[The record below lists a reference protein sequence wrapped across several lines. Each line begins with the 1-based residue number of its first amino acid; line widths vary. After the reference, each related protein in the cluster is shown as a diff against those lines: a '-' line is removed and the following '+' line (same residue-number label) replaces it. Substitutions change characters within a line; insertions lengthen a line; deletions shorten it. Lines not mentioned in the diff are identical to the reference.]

1 MLGSMQVERWQIIAS
16 AGTLRR
22 RPAHPEEEPQMA
34 QQPKSGFS
42 QRPKGKTPA
51 ERSAELTAASAKL
64 KAEAAA
70 RREAR
75 AAAERDKT
83 ER

>member
-1 MLGSMQVERWQIIAS
+1 M
-16 AGTLRR
+16 
-22 RPAHPEEEPQMA
+22 PQR
-34 QQPKSGFS
+34 PKSGFT

-51 ERSAELTAASAKL
+51 ERSAELDAASAKL

-75 AAAERDKT
+75 AAAEGTKPSGDR
-83 ER
+83 

>member
-1 MLGSMQVERWQIIAS
+1 
-16 AGTLRR
+16 
-22 RPAHPEEEPQMA
+22 MA
-34 QQPKSGFS
+34 DRPKSGFT

-75 AAAERDKT
+75 AERERAES
-83 ER
+83 ES

>member
-1 MLGSMQVERWQIIAS
+1 
-16 AGTLRR
+16 
-22 RPAHPEEEPQMA
+22 MA
-34 QQPKSGFS
+34 DRPKSGFT

-51 ERSAELTAASAKL
+51 ERSAELTEASAKL

-75 AAAERDKT
+75 AAADRAKNER
-83 ER
+83 